1 MGFDVSVV
9 STHQAFRA
17 LREQWQELVS
27 DQSEKLLG
35 LDGTA
40 TYDWFE
46 AICAAFSQAG
56 DARLVVVRE
65 GGEVV
70 GLLPI
75 ICEQGNARWP
85 RLKAPTELY
94 GGRVGL
100 LVRRFD
106 ADLTSAVMKGLTL
119 AHPGWTSFQ
128 ITLVSGSESALA
140 LEQWSRDEGFALVSS
155 DARESPYFP
164 ICETAEAFQAGISKG
179 LRQLLR
185 TSANKFRALGELKH
199 RQMREEGQSAELIE
213 IVLDIER
220 KSWKHE
226 AGSAITNNPQQE
238 RFYRELF
245 PRAMRQ
251 GLLLGHVLSLDDTP
265 IAYNF
270 GLRRDGVFSCLK
282 HSHVQSMDKL
292 SPSYLLNLALIDSLR
307 ADGVRTYDFMGLPDP
322 HKIRWSN
329 ATQTYSRACVFV
341 FNRNL
346 AGRLAFQG
354 QRIKKKLAGIS
365 QREQAGAR
373 ADSVAEE

>member
-9 STHQAFRA
+9 STQQAFLA
-17 LREQWQELVS
+17 LRESWNALVS
-27 DQSEKLLG
+27 DRSERLLG

-40 TYDWFE
+40 TFDWFE
-46 AICAAFSQAG
+46 AICSAFAQARE
-56 DARLVVVRE
+56 ARLVVVRE

-70 GLLPI
+70 GLLPV
-75 ICEQGNARWP
+75 ICEQADASWP

-106 ADLTSAVMKGLTL
+106 AELVCAMMKGLKL
-119 AHPGWTSFQ
+119 AYPGWTSFQ
-128 ITLVSGSESALA
+128 ITLVSGSESEGA
-140 LEQWSRDEGFALVSS
+140 LEQWSAREGFATVRS
-155 DARESPYFP
+155 DARASPYFP
-164 ICETAEAFQAGISKG
+164 ICDTSEAFQAGISKG

-199 RQMREEGQSAELIE
+199 IQMREEGQAAELLE

-245 PRAMRQ
+245 ARAMRQ
-251 GLLLGHVLSLDDTP
+251 GLLLGHVLSLDGAP

-307 ADGVRTYDFMGLPDP
+307 ADGVHTYDFMGLPDP
-322 HKIRWSN
+322 HKLRWSN
-329 ATQTYSRACVFV
+329 ATQTYSRGCVFV

-365 QREQAGAR
+365 PRDQAQAES
-373 ADSVAEE
+373 AAEE